1 MAQPIDEEIT
11 QENLDQS
18 EIQEQA
24 KETVKMN
31 IPINFDE
38 YDSDLE
44 LSEYINDEERYQLE
58 NLQYSIQELVDTM
71 RKEIQES

>member
-1 MAQPIDEEIT
+1 
-11 QENLDQS
+11 
-18 EIQEQA
+18 
-24 KETVKMN
+24 MN

-38 YDSDLE
+38 DDSDLE

-71 RKEIQES
+71 RKEIQQSKDDLLERQE

>member
-1 MAQPIDEEIT
+1 
-11 QENLDQS
+11 
-18 EIQEQA
+18 
-24 KETVKMN
+24 MN

-38 YDSDLE
+38 DDSDLE

-71 RKEIQES
+71 RKEIQQSKDDLLERRE

>member
-44 LSEYINDEERYQLE
+44 LSEYINDEERY
-58 NLQYSIQELVDTM
+58 
-71 RKEIQES
+71 

>member
-1 MAQPIDEEIT
+1 
-11 QENLDQS
+11 
-18 EIQEQA
+18 
-24 KETVKMN
+24 MN

>member
-1 MAQPIDEEIT
+1 
-11 QENLDQS
+11 
-18 EIQEQA
+18 
-24 KETVKMN
+24 MN

-38 YDSDLE
+38 DDSDLE

-71 RKEIQES
+71 RKEIQQSKDDLVERRE